1 MNNSEKTKA
10 QRLSEAV
17 SDFDT
22 VLEQD
27 PQVQLYR
34 MQPSQP
40 DVTGTAPPSLPPA
53 FQVQWLLLLLVHLLV
68 LLCGKNRG

>member
-27 PQVQLYR
+27 PQVQFYR

-40 DVTGTAPPSLPPA
+40 DVTPAAPPSLPPA
-53 FQVQWLLLLLVHLLV
+53 FQLQWVLLLLVHLLV
-68 LLCGKNRG
+68 LWFLRKK

>member
-27 PQVQLYR
+27 PQVQWYR

-40 DVTGTAPPSLPPA
+40 DVMPAAPPGLPPA
-53 FQVQWLLLLLVHLLV
+53 FQLQWVLLLFVHLLV
-68 LLCGKNRG
+68 LWFLRKK

>member
-1 MNNSEKTKA
+1 MKNSEKTKA

-27 PQVQLYR
+27 PQVQWYQ

-40 DVTGTAPPSLPPA
+40 DVTPAAPPGLPLV
-53 FQVQWLLLLLVHLLV
+53 FQLQWVLLLSVHLVV
-68 LLCGKNRG
+68 LWFLRKK

>member
-1 MNNSEKTKA
+1 MNTSEKTKA
-10 QRLSEAV
+10 QRLSEAL

-27 PQVQLYR
+27 PQVQWYQ

-40 DVTGTAPPSLPPA
+40 DVTGAAPPGLPPA
-53 FQVQWLLLLLVHLLV
+53 FQVQWLCLLFVHLVV
-68 LLCGKNRG
+68 LWFVRKK

>member
-1 MNNSEKTKA
+1 MNNSKKTKA

-22 VLEQD
+22 VLEQE
-27 PQVQLYR
+27 QMQWYQ

-40 DVTGTAPPSLPPA
+40 DVTPAAPPGLPLV
-53 FQVQWLLLLLVHLLV
+53 FQLQWVLLLSVHLVV
-68 LLCGKNRG
+68 LWVLRKK